1 MEVPKMSDN
10 ASRLSRIVGVEEHVV
25 FPELTSRLPEE
36 AVINR
41 GYLSRDK
48 PYGGGALLDKA
59 AAAMVGTEDR
69 LKQLDAAGL
78 TVRVFSY
85 PMAGADLL
93 RPREAMQWAK
103 DMNDQIANRIAAH
116 PSRYAGFAHLPL
128 TDPDASADELERA
141 ITQHDLKGALV
152 WFCRK
157 AKPAGDTPASH

>member
-59 AAAMVGTEDR
+59 A
-69 LKQLDAAGL
+69 
-78 TVRVFSY
+78 
-85 PMAGADLL
+85 
-93 RPREAMQWAK
+93 
-103 DMNDQIANRIAAH
+103 
-116 PSRYAGFAHLPL
+116 
-128 TDPDASADELERA
+128 DELERA
-141 ITQHDLKGALV
+141 ITQHDFKGAPLRISAQNKISHFRRISGLV
-152 WFCRK
+152 
-157 AKPAGDTPASH
+157 PAAASGQGVPRRALRHNTIPSPRVDSSPR